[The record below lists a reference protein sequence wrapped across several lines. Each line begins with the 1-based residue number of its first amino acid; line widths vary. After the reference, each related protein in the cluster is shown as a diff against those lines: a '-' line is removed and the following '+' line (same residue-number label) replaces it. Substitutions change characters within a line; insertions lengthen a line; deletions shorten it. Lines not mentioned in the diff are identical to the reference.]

1 MSRCS
6 RESGASRLAR
16 PSRHRVVD
24 TLLERHG
31 ETYAAEL
38 GIDLGKGT
46 PSVLFRWLCASILL
60 SARISAGI
68 AMQAARAL
76 ADQGWT
82 TAEKMAAA
90 TWEQRTRTL
99 NEAGYARY
107 DESTSRMLG
116 DTAAMLLERYRGDL
130 RRLRREAD
138 RDPARERSLLKQ
150 CKGLGDVG
158 VSIFSR
164 EVQLAW
170 DELYPFADERARDA
184 AERLGLGKDAQA
196 LAKQVPRQE
205 FPRLVAALIRAGL
218 ARDIEAVLEAAQARQ
233 GG

>member
-1 MSRCS
+1 MARRSERD
-6 RESGASRLAR
+6 RPLGR
-16 PSRHRVVD
+16 PSRQRILD
-24 TLLERHG
+24 ALLERHG
-31 ETYAAEL
+31 QTYAAEL

-60 SARISAGI
+60 SARISAGL

-90 TWEQRTRTL
+90 SWEQRTRTL

-116 DTAAMLLERYRGDL
+116 DTAALLLERYRGDL
-130 RRLRREAD
+130 RRLRREAG
-138 RDPARERSLLKQ
+138 RDPARERELLKQ

-170 DELYPFADERARDA
+170 DELYPFADQRALDA

-218 ARDIEAVLEAAQARQ
+218 ARDIEAVLAAAQARQ